1 MGDVTFA
8 SLGNVFKM
16 PEHKR
21 NGSSARVPVVDHE
34 NSFLG
39 CSCCKSMNLVTFHSI
54 DQAKPG
60 DKAKGLNIEKY
71 QSSVT
76 HKWFRNMQ
84 AFAKV
89 WDPFLILITLKQMTA
104 WKLSYTL

>member
-1 MGDVTFA
+1 
-8 SLGNVFKM
+8 
-16 PEHKR
+16 
-21 NGSSARVPVVDHE
+21 
-34 NSFLG
+34 
-39 CSCCKSMNLVTFHSI
+39 MNLVTFHGI

-89 WDPFLILITLKQMTA
+89 WDPFLSLISLKQMTA
-104 WKLSYTL
+104 WKLSYTLQESFEQLLERVRTKLMEME